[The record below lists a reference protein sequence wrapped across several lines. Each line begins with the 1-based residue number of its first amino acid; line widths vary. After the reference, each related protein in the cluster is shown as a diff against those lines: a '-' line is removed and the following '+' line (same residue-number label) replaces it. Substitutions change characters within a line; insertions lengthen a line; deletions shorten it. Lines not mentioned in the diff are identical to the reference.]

1 MSSDKLR
8 ILTIITSLRLGGAER
23 LVADMLP
30 RFRNRGHSVEL
41 LLFDGTRTPL
51 YDSLEQQGITIH
63 SFGHGAF
70 QMWNPLHLFR
80 LKKFL
85 KRERFDIVHTHNTS
99 CQLLTAM
106 AAGKD
111 APVLVTTEHNTFNR
125 RRNWRW
131 YDTIDRRM
139 YSRYRHVFCV
149 GAETERNLLQKL
161 GSGGNRPSTSV
172 TLNGIDLG
180 RFFNA
185 APNESL
191 LEDADKGK
199 RIVLMVAAFREQKDH
214 PTLLRAMQHLP
225 EEYRLWLVG
234 DWVLRPAREKLASEL
249 GIRDRVRFWGNRSD
263 IPAIMAMSDVV
274 VLSSHYEGM
283 SLASIEG
290 MASGKPFIASDVEG
304 LHDTVEGAGLL
315 FPHGDHERLAEMIRE
330 VCENRELHDSV
341 VQRCRERAGCFD
353 IEHTV
358 DEYENIYNNVFSPIY

>member
-30 RFRNRGHSVEL
+30 RLRERGHGVEL

-63 SFGHGAF
+63 SLGRGAW
-70 QMWNPLHLFR
+70 QMWNPLHMFR

-99 CQLLTAM
+99 CQLLAAM

-111 APVLVTTEHNTFNR
+111 APILVTTEHNTFNR
-125 RRNWRW
+125 RCNWRW
-131 YDTIDRRM
+131 YDAIDRRM
-139 YSRYRHVFCV
+139 YNKYRHVFCV
-149 GAETERNLLQKL
+149 GTETERNLLRKL
-161 GSGGNRPSTSV
+161 GGAEGMPTTSV

-185 APNESL
+185 VPDESL
-191 LEDADKGK
+191 LEEADKGK

-214 PTLLRAMQHLP
+214 TTLLKAMTQLP
-225 EEYRLWLVG
+225 DDYRLWLVG
-234 DWVLRPAREKLASEL
+234 DWVLRQAREKQAAEL
-249 GIRDRVRFWGNRSD
+249 GIHDRVRFWGNRSD
-263 IPAIMAMSDVV
+263 VPAIMAMADVV

-290 MASGKPFIASDVEG
+290 MASGKPFIASDVDG
-304 LHDTVEGAGLL
+304 LHDTVGGAGLL
-315 FPHGDHERLAEMIRE
+315 FTHEDHERLAEMIRE
-330 VCENRELHDSV
+330 VCEDRTFCDSV
-341 VQRCRERAGCFD
+341 VLRCRERAALFD
-353 IEHTV
+353 IDKTV
-358 DEYENIYNNVFSPIY
+358 DEYENHYYAIFC